1 MNFRFPVRFHP
12 VVLIAMA
19 FLLVPAMVQAAGTL
33 AGTQI
38 TNQAYA
44 TYKDANDNP
53 MTQVYSNTVT
63 TVVSQ
68 VAFVEL
74 VPNTGN
80 TATTPGSTSGV
91 SFLSQIFNRGNATD
105 TYTFTYTIKAGSTF
119 TPTVTFWYD
128 RVNAT
133 SHLLDAGDPQ
143 VLPVGGVYTTPVP
156 AVPEDDVDI
165 FIKAVAPAGVLTGQ
179 ATIVLTAVSAFDG
192 TKIAIGEYTMT
203 VAGAVIVA
211 TKSVTPAKPAPGE
224 TLTYTIVLK
233 NNGTTQATSVIAS
246 DPLPLGI
253 TYAPGTIKVNNV
265 AKTDANDGD
274 GADFGV
280 NVLNPRAG
288 VYVNVGTV
296 AAGAQVTIAFQATVD
311 MGVDAGTT
319 ITNKMSVQY
328 KDGTTPVRVDSNGLT
343 FFVGGTAGVDLTAGV
358 TAGTGDPG
366 DKVAYPFAVR
376 NTGNAMDLIDLSVSS
391 SQGWTYEFYIDT
403 NGDGVFDAGDTKL
416 VDTDGDGKI
425 DTGNIPAGSTMNLL
439 AVATIPPGTPDKT
452 TDTSVITGTSDT
464 TVTTTD
470 QITVTTTTTAPL
482 LTVTKVVTPAGSQP
496 PGTVLVYTVTVKNTG
511 TGAATQVTIN
521 DPVPANTT
529 YQAGTLLSGST
540 EGTLIARTDADDGD
554 GAKYEGGSHTIIVG
568 GTGFNLGPNATLVVR
583 FSVKID

>member
-1 MNFRFPVRFHP
+1 
-12 VVLIAMA
+12 
-19 FLLVPAMVQAAGTL
+19 
-33 AGTQI
+33 
-38 TNQAYA
+38 
-44 TYKDANDNP
+44 
-53 MTQVYSNTVT
+53 
-63 TVVSQ
+63 
-68 VAFVEL
+68 
-74 VPNTGN
+74 
-80 TATTPGSTSGV
+80 
-91 SFLSQIFNRGNATD
+91 
-105 TYTFTYTIKAGSTF
+105 
-119 TPTVTFWYD
+119 
-128 RVNAT
+128 
-133 SHLLDAGDPQ
+133 
-143 VLPVGGVYTTPVP
+143 
-156 AVPEDDVDI
+156 
-165 FIKAVAPAGVLTGQ
+165 
-179 ATIVLTAVSAFDG
+179 
-192 TKIAIGEYTMT
+192 
-203 VAGAVIVA
+203 
-211 TKSVTPAKPAPGE
+211 
-224 TLTYTIVLK
+224 
-233 NNGTTQATSVIAS
+233 
-246 DPLPLGI
+246 
-253 TYAPGTIKVNNV
+253 
-265 AKTDANDGD
+265 
-274 GADFGV
+274 
-280 NVLNPRAG
+280 
-288 VYVNVGTV
+288 
-296 AAGAQVTIAFQATVD
+296 VTIAFQATVD